1 MSEKMKLV
9 PVEPTRQVLHSM
21 ALRHRHDFGLL
32 SQSEQE
38 SIITS
43 MSQLYEEALSAAPS
57 QEVEPVAWMDDGSTG
72 GFGQQKLRVIT
83 NETKLSMAHTL
94 SSAYSIPLYLS
105 PPTAEKA
112 DADMKRRC
120 VEVCDVKHDG
130 YEADRGVWNMKDP
143 VQAEY
148 AGYQRACREIQAR
161 IESLPISDM
170 GREKP

>member
-120 VEVCDVKHDG
+120 KDVLVNSKTG
-130 YEADRGVWNMKDP
+130 GEGVTAKMWDRIMDDLIGEM
-143 VQAEY
+143 
-148 AGYQRACREIQAR
+148 
-161 IESLPISDM
+161 ESLPISDM
-170 GREKP
+170 GKEKP